1 MTGLL
6 LSNMTLSAVQAEAT
20 RAHLRHKAK
29 SMLYGTDER
38 RLRILVEEVGE
49 VAREMNDADI
59 EERPVDRDKIVK
71 ELIQSAA
78 MCLTWVEALEGHHPE
93 PAFEDLRAH
102 FPPVSGMDTQA
113 ATDNGITG

>member
-1 MTGLL
+1 
-6 LSNMTLSAVQAEAT
+6 
-20 RAHLRHKAK
+20 
-29 SMLYGTDER
+29 
-38 RLRILVEEVGE
+38 
-49 VAREMNDADI
+49 
-59 EERPVDRDKIVK
+59 
-71 ELIQSAA
+71 